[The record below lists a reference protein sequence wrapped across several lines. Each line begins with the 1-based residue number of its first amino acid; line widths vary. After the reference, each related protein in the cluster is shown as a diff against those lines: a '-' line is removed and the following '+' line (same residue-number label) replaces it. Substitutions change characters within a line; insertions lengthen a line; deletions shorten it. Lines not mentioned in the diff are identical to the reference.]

1 MQNVKLRFERLPEET
16 ILMLDQ
22 LRMKQVII
30 NLISNALKFSRDNSL
45 VVVKLSIYKA
55 KDPSDEVD
63 LKIEV
68 VD

>member
-30 NLISNALKFSRDNSL
+30 NLISNALKFSRDHSL

-55 KDPSDEVD
+55 EDPSDEVD

>member
-1 MQNVKLRFERLPEET
+1 MQKVKLRFERLPEET

-22 LRMKQVII
+22 LRLKQVII
-30 NLISNALKFSRDNSL
+30 NLISNALKFSRDHSL

>member
-30 NLISNALKFSRDNSL
+30 NLISNALKFSRDHSL

>member
-1 MQNVKLRFERLPEET
+1 MQKVKLRFEKLPEET

-30 NLISNALKFSRDNSL
+30 NLISNALKFSRDHSL
-45 VVVKLSIYKA
+45 VVVKLSIDKA

>member
-1 MQNVKLRFERLPEET
+1 MQKVKLRFERLPEET

-30 NLISNALKFSRDNSL
+30 NLISNALKFSRDHSL
-45 VVVKLSIYKA
+45 VVVKLSIDKA

>member
-1 MQNVKLRFERLPEET
+1 MQKIKLRFERLPEET

-30 NLISNALKFSRDNSL
+30 NLISNALKFSRDHSL
-45 VVVKLSIYKA
+45 VVVKLSIDKVH
-55 KDPSDEVD
+55 DFSDEVD

>member
-1 MQNVKLRFERLPEET
+1 
-16 ILMLDQ
+16 
-22 LRMKQVII
+22 MKQVII
-30 NLISNALKFSRDNSL
+30 NLISNALKFSRDHSL

>member
-1 MQNVKLRFERLPEET
+1 MQKVKLRFERLPEET

-30 NLISNALKFSRDNSL
+30 NLISNALKFSRDHSL